1 MVMRAGLSKEMGP
14 VAYGENEEEVFLGRS
29 VARQQNMSEETAR
42 KVDSEIRKFV
52 DMGYDRA
59 RKVLT
64 EKIDDLH
71 KLAKALL
78 TYETLTGAEIEDL
91 VNKNIYPT
99 TIGTTDAN
107 KYGCLLP
114 IEELVLS
121 EIDPI
126 IGSVNA
132 SKNRAIAMAKPASP
146 GSRPTTF
153 P

>member
-1 MVMRAGLSKEMGP
+1 MQKESIQINKDAC
-14 VAYGENEEEVFLGRS
+14 VNSQSDLG
-29 VARQQNMSEETAR
+29 
-42 KVDSEIRKFV
+42 I
-52 DMGYDRA
+52 
-59 RKVLT
+59 
-64 EKIDDLH
+64 
-71 KLAKALL
+71 
-78 TYETLTGAEIEDL
+78 
-91 VNKNIYPT
+91 NKNIYPT

-121 EIDPI
+121 EIDPM

-132 SKNRAIAMAKPASP
+132 SKNSAIAMAKPASP